1 MNVKATLDSIKLS
14 GLDLAEGDTL
24 LIKVKSK
31 NSNTEI
37 TAFKWTLV
45 DNQLVRGK

>member
-31 NSNTEI
+31 NSTKELLV
-37 TAFKWTLV
+37 FKWTLV